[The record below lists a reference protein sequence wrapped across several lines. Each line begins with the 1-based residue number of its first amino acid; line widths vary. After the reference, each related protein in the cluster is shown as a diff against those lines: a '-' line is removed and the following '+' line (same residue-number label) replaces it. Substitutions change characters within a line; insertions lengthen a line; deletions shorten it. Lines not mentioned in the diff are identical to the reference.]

1 MVIKE
6 QIRDAIF
13 QVMQDINQQLPE
25 NKALI
30 ISLDTVLYGTNG
42 ELDSLG
48 LVNLILAAEE
58 EIEESFDTVISIADE
73 RAMSQVNSPFKTV
86 GTLVDYIDDLLKDTE
101 DG

>member
-6 QIRDAIF
+6 QIKDAIF

-42 ELDSLG
+42 KLDSLG
-48 LVNLILAAEE
+48 LVNLILATEE
-58 EIEESFDTVISIADE
+58 EIEERFDTLISIADE
-73 RAMSQVNSPFKTV
+73 RAMSQLNSPFKTV
-86 GTLVDYIDDLLKDTE
+86 GTLVDYIDELLKDSE